1 MSGYIGA
8 RPTPQATQSRDVYT
22 ATSNQTTFT
31 TQGYTPNFVSVYL
44 NGVHLARADFTATNG
59 SDVVLASGATAND
72 TVEIVSFGTFQS
84 ADALP
89 LTGGTVTGTVNFP
102 DGSISI
108 SDLDIDGG
116 TDIGA
121 ALVDADLMVV
131 DDGAGGTNRKATM
144 SRLATYMGT
153 KGLGP
158 AYTRSATAPS
168 SPNEG
173 DFWYNTG
180 MTALFIYDG
189 TNGWITDSERK
200 FGSGIFIAANTF
212 SLLAINDGGIRKIRF
227 EPESEMAIDQ
237 EEFISHTYTDNAAS
251 MQAVSNSSRGVFT
264 QADSAT
270 SNAYAYVTIG
280 TNGQA
285 SNFGNASV
293 IIQQGIGCDHATRGI
308 FANGSTDGST
318 PLNSME
324 YITIASTGNGT
335 DFGDLTVA
343 RRYSGSQA
351 IANTTRGVFCGG
363 FSGATSD
370 VMDYVTIASAGNATD
385 FGNLTSGRYGLE
397 TANSIV
403 RGLIFAG
410 EDGATGID
418 YITIAST
425 GNASDFGDHLS
436 TASPSRSYGWCIH
449 NKLYAYYGR
458 ETQATQEKHT
468 IATAANATAFSFSKV
483 ATAAAYSHA
492 PIKGWIAASG

>member
-8 RPTPQATQSRDVYT
+8 IPTPQATQSRDVYT

-59 SDVVLASGATAND
+59 SDVVLASGATAD
-72 TVEIVSFGTFQS
+72 DVVEIVSFGTFQS

-173 DFWYNTG
+173 DFWYHTG
-180 MTALFIYDG
+180 MNALFIYDG

-200 FGSGIFIAANTF
+200 FGSGIFIGANTF
-212 SLLAINDGGIRKIRF
+212 SLLAVNDARIRKIRF

-237 EEFISHTYTDNAAS
+237 DEFVSHTYTDAANS

-264 QADSAT
+264 QADAAT

-293 IIQQGIGCDHATRGI
+293 IVREGIGCDHATRGI
-308 FANGSTDGST
+308 FANGATTDST

-363 FSGATSD
+363 YSGATED
-370 VMDYVTIASAGNATD
+370 VMDYVTIASTGNATD

-403 RGLIFAG
+403 RGLIFAA
-410 EDGATGID
+410 EAGATGID
-418 YITIAST
+418 YMTIAST

-436 TASPSRSYGWCIH
+436 TTSMGNGWCVH
-449 NKLYAYYGR
+449 NKLYAYYSR
-458 ETQATQEKHT
+458 ESIGTQEKHT
-468 IATAANATAFSFSKV
+468 IATAANATVFQFSNV
-483 ATAAAYSHA
+483 ALATAYTHA

>member
-1 MSGYIGA
+1 MAGYIGSKA
-8 RPTPQATQSRDVYT
+8 VITSGVSASIDELNLIDGVT
-22 ATSNQTTFT
+22 ATTAELNILDGVTSTAAELNILDGVTSTTAE
-31 TQGYTPNFVSVYL
+31 L
-44 NGVHLARADFTATNG
+44 NILDGVTATAAELN
-59 SDVVLASGATAND
+59 L
-72 TVEIVSFGTFQS
+72 
-84 ADALP
+84 
-89 LTGGTVTGTVNFP
+89 
-102 DGSISI
+102 
-108 SDLDIDGG
+108 IDGG
-116 TDIGA
+116 TARGTTAIADGDGVLIN
-121 ALVDADLMVV
+121 DA
-131 DDGAGGTNRKATM
+131 GTMRQT
-144 SRLATYMGT
+144 SVETLATYMGT

-173 DFWYNTG
+173 DLWYHTG
-180 MTALFIYDG
+180 MNALFIYDG

-212 SLLAINDGGIRKIRF
+212 SLLASSDGGIRKIRF
-227 EPESEMAIDQ
+227 EPESEMAVDQ
-237 EEFISHTYTDNAAS
+237 AEFISHTFIDNTTS

-264 QADSAT
+264 QADTAT
-270 SNAYAYVTIG
+270 SNAYAYVTIA
-280 TNGQA
+280 TNGTA
-285 SNFGNASV
+285 TNFGNANT
-293 IIQQGIGCDHATRGI
+293 IINQGIGCDHATRGV
-308 FANGSTDGST
+308 FANGSHDAST
-318 PLNSME
+318 QNNSME

-363 FSGATSD
+363 FNGSGNSD
-370 VMDYVTIASAGNATD
+370 VMDYITIASAGNATD

-403 RGLIFAG
+403 RGLIFAA

-418 YITIAST
+418 YMTIAST

-436 TASPSRSYGWCIH
+436 TTTRANGWCVH

-458 ETQATQEKHT
+458 QTQASQEKHT
-468 IATAANATAFSFSKV
+468 IATAANATAFSFTEIGPTINV
-483 ATAAAYSHA
+483 AYTHA